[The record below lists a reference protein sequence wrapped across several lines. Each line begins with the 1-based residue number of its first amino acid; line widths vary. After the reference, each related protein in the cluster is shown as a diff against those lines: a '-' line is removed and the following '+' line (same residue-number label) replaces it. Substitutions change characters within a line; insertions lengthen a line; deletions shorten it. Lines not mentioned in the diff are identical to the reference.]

1 MLKLAEQIS
10 SAGWKLDNTYARLPE
25 NLLTKLKPT
34 PVKDPRLILLNDDLL
49 NSLGLF
55 FNNKKECAESVFS
68 GNLIPDGS
76 EYIAQAYAG
85 HQFGYF
91 TVLGD
96 GRALLLGEQI
106 CKNGNRLDIQLK
118 GSGQTPYSRGGDG
131 RAALGPVLREYIISE
146 SMFALGVPTTR
157 SLAVV
162 STGEKVFREI
172 ALPGAILTRVA
183 SSHLRV
189 GTFQYAAASKNS
201 RYLDVLIN
209 YAIKRHC
216 PDVKNDKIPALG
228 LLKYVVEKQ
237 LSLVVE
243 WMRVGFVHGVMNT
256 DNTSISGE
264 TIDYGPCAFVNSYS
278 PETFFS
284 SIDFGGRYSFG
295 NQPSIAHWNMLRF
308 AEALLPSIHQDKKTA
323 IKIAEESLNDF
334 SKKFDDM
341 WLDMMRKKLGIINKK
356 NDDKSLV
363 DSLLS
368 IMVSNKADYT
378 NTFLSLVDSRFSN
391 EKIHKNN
398 SFISWKK
405 NWEDRLKENNCSKEQ
420 SLILMDKNNPTK
432 IPRNHVVEEALEAA
446 NVADFSLVKKLI
458 DALSL
463 PYKKEVSDHKYQSP
477 PTQGDENYK
486 TFCGT

>member
-10 SAGWKLDNTYARLPE
+10 SAGWKFDNTYARLPQ
-25 NLLTKLKPT
+25 NLLTKLEPT
-34 PVKDPRLILLNDDLL
+34 PVKDPKLILLNDSLL
-49 NSLGLF
+49 SSLGLF
-55 FNNKKECAESVFS
+55 FNNKKECVESVFS
-68 GNLIPDGS
+68 GNFIPQGS

-91 TVLGD
+91 TILGD

-106 CKNGNRLDIQLK
+106 CKNGNRFDIQLK

-146 SMFALGVPTTR
+146 SMFALRVPTTR

-162 STGEKVFREI
+162 LTGEKVFREVV
-172 ALPGAILTRVA
+172 LPGAILTRIA

-189 GTFQYAAASKNS
+189 GTFQYAATIRNS
-201 RYLDVLIN
+201 NSLDVLIN
-209 YAIKRHC
+209 YTIKRHC
-216 PDVKNDKIPALG
+216 PEAINDNIPALG
-228 LLKYVVEKQ
+228 LLKYVVKKQ
-237 LSLVVE
+237 LDLVVE

-264 TIDYGPCAFVNSYS
+264 TIDYGPCAFMNSYS

-284 SIDFGGRYSFG
+284 SIDHGGRYSFG
-295 NQPSIAHWNMLRF
+295 NQPSIIYWNMLRL
-308 AEALLPSIHQDKKTA
+308 AEALLPAIHDDTKTA
-323 IKIAEESLNDF
+323 IKSAEEVLNDF
-334 SKKFDDM
+334 SQKFNDA
-341 WLDMMRKKLGIINKK
+341 WLDMMRKKLGIVNKK
-356 NDDKSLV
+356 NGDKALV

-378 NTFLSLVDSRFSN
+378 NTFLSLVDSRFST

-398 SFISWKK
+398 SFVSWKK
-405 NWEDRLKENNCSKEQ
+405 SWESRLREDGCSKEQ
-420 SLILMDKNNPTK
+420 SLILMNKNNPSI
-432 IPRNHVVEEALEAA
+432 IPRNHIVEEALEAA
-446 NVADFSLVKKLI
+446 NFKDFGLVKKLI
-458 DALSL
+458 DVLKS
-463 PYKKEVSDHKYQSP
+463 PYKKDFLDDKYQKP
-477 PTQGDENYK
+477 PSEGDENYK